1 MKNTHLNSLNKVPLV
16 TAFFWIIKI
25 MATTVGETAADY
37 LNFNLKLGLELT
49 SAVMAVLLL
58 VFLFLQFRAKK
69 YIPWLYWINVL
80 LISVA
85 GTLITDNLV
94 DNVGVTLP
102 VTTTIFSVFL
112 GLTFFFWFRSE
123 GTLSIHTINNTKRE
137 LFYWLAILFTFAL
150 GTSAGDLV
158 AEGFSLGY
166 SVSMLIFGGL
176 IATITFAYYK
186 LGLGEIL
193 SFWIIYILTR
203 PLGASFAD
211 LVAQSNADG
220 GLGLGMENTSLVFI
234 VIILIL
240 VGYLSLTKKD
250 NQDKTDVA

>member
-25 MATTVGETAADY
+25 MATTVGETGADY

-112 GLTFFFWFRSE
+112 GLTFFFWFWSE

-166 SVSMLIFGGL
+166 GVSMLIFGGF

-211 LVAQSNADG
+211 LVAQSKADG

-234 VIILIL
+234 IIILIL

>member
-166 SVSMLIFGGL
+166 GVSMLIFGGL

-234 VIILIL
+234 IIILIL

>member
-166 SVSMLIFGGL
+166 SVSMLIFSGL

-234 VIILIL
+234 IIILIL

-250 NQDKTDVA
+250 N

>member
-37 LNFNLKLGLELT
+37 LNFNLKLGLDLT